1 MSPNLRQQLRLEGG
15 RLWIAMAMAVLVVV
29 PWVLPALQVDL
40 LTRALLI
47 GVLAVAFNLLYGYTG
62 LLSFGHAMFVG
73 AAGYAAALFFLRV
86 VPAYGLGTAFGGLS
100 VLVNFVFALLLG
112 VIAAAILAVVVGYFS
127 VQLEEIYFAMIT
139 LSFSM
144 AIWVIVQYDHLAAV
158 MPLDVVTNG
167 SDGLDFLSQIGTV
180 NILGIEFYLRHF
192 LYPRPYYYISLL
204 IGTVAVY
211 ALWRI
216 VRSPFGTVCLA
227 LRENPERARALG
239 VNVQRHRWKT
249 FIISGAFTGLAG
261 AMLIIHSG
269 GIKPGATHWT
279 ASAEPVLVTV
289 IGGPYSFLGPVIGAI
304 TFEYL
309 RWFIRQFPLLE
320 AYWELSFGILLL
332 IVVLFFDNGVTG
344 GLKRFGEW
352 LGSARGHYDRDG
364 FGGVVGFADESVVT
378 KLQSIR
384 HAVVNAVDSI
394 TGRSGPGSND

>member
-1 MSPNLRQQLRLEGG
+1 MSANTRHTLRLEGK
-15 RLWIAMAMAVLVVV
+15 RLWVAAAMAVLVVI
-29 PWVLPALQVDL
+29 PWVLPDLQVDL

-47 GVLAVAFNLLYGYTG
+47 GVLAVAFNLLYGFTG

-73 AAGYAAALFFLRV
+73 AAGYTAALFFLRV
-86 VPAYGLGTAFGGLS
+86 VPAYGLGAAFGGVS
-100 VLVNFVFALLLG
+100 VLVNFVLALLLG
-112 VIAAAILAVVVGYFS
+112 VIAAGLLAVVVGYFS

-180 NILGIEFYLRHF
+180 DVFGVEFYLRHF
-192 LYPRPYYYISLL
+192 LHPRPYYYISLL
-204 IGTVAVY
+204 IGTVTVY

-216 VRSPFGTVCLA
+216 VRSPFGTVCQA
-227 LRENPERARALG
+227 LRENPERAQALG

-249 FIISGAFTGLAG
+249 FVISGAFTGLAG
-261 AMLIIHSG
+261 AMLTIHSG
-269 GIKPGATHWT
+269 GITSGAAHWT

-289 IGGPYSFLGPVIGAI
+289 IGGPYSFLGPVVGAI

-332 IVVLFFDNGVTG
+332 VVVLFFDNGVTG
-344 GLKRFGEW
+344 GLERLGEW
-352 LGSARGHYDRDG
+352 LGAARGHYDRDG
-364 FGGVVGFADESVVT
+364 FGGVVGFGGESIVA
-378 KLQSIR
+378 KLR
-384 HAVVNAVDSI
+384 PVFNAVDSI
-394 TGRSGPGSND
+394 TGSSGPGSND

>member
-1 MSPNLRQQLRLEGG
+1 MSANARQKLRLEGK
-15 RLWIAMAMAVLVVV
+15 RLWVAAAMAVLVVI

-73 AAGYAAALFFLRV
+73 AAGYTAALFFLRV
-86 VPAYGLGTAFGGLS
+86 VPAYGLDSAFGGVS
-100 VLVNFVFALLLG
+100 VLVNFVLALLLA
-112 VIAAAILAVVVGYFS
+112 VIAAGILAVIVGYFS
-127 VQLEEIYFAMIT
+127 VQLEEIYFAMVT

-180 NILGIEFYLRHF
+180 DIFGIEFYLRHF
-192 LYPRPYYYISLL
+192 LHPRPYYYISLL
-204 IGTVAVY
+204 IGTMAVY
-211 ALWRI
+211 SLWRI
-216 VRSPFGTVCLA
+216 VRSPFGTVCQA
-227 LRENPERARALG
+227 LRENPERAQALG

-261 AMLIIHSG
+261 AMLIIHGG
-269 GIKPGATHWT
+269 GITSGSVHWT

-289 IGGPYSFLGPVIGAI
+289 IGGPYSFLGPIIGAI

-332 IVVLFFDNGVTG
+332 VVVLFFDNGVTG

-352 LGSARGHYDRDG
+352 LGAARGHYDRDG
-364 FGGVVGFADESVVT
+364 FSGVVGFGGESVVT
-378 KLQSIR
+378 KLHSIL
-384 HAVVNAVDSI
+384 NAVTSI
-394 TGRSGPGSND
+394 TGSSGPGSND